1 MKEFSLRFIQMITLG
16 LLINFS
22 LSSAIFAKQ
31 IHVAFLGPELG
42 QSAYWDS
49 VMAPLKTVAKQ
60 FDIKLTLHHANWNDR
75 FDYYPK
81 AKELF
86 ESEDK
91 PDYLISTFR
100 GASAKHFLELVESH
114 QVPFISI
121 VTGVPKYEQ
130 RKVGMPQQHYKYW
143 LAQILADDF
152 ESGSLLTNA
161 LIARTK
167 TTEKNELRLIAVG
180 GDPLLA
186 SSNSRDKGL
195 YQAIE
200 KNNNVD
206 LLQLVHSDWN
216 VNITKRMVKQLMS
229 RYQSSDILWAAN
241 DDVAIAAYQS
251 LKSLDYDKQGMPV
264 IGGVDWTMNGLEA
277 IIADEI
283 QVSVGGNHMHA
294 VWALISFKDIAHGLT
309 LPNNNNYTYETPFAV
324 ADKNNAKK
332 ILAFLKNEQWREVD
346 YRSLSKF
353 YNDQIQEYDFN
364 FIKLVL

>member
-1 MKEFSLRFIQMITLG
+1 LRFIQIIYLG

-22 LSSAIFAKQ
+22 ISSVIFAKQ

-42 QSAYWDS
+42 QSAYWDN
-49 VMAPLKTVAKQ
+49 VIAPLKTVAEQ

-100 GASAKHFLELVESH
+100 GASAKHFLELVELH

-121 VTGVPKYEQ
+121 VTGVPKFEQ
-130 RKVGMPQQHYKYW
+130 KKVGIPQQHYKYW

-152 ESGSLLTNA
+152 ESGFLLTNA
-161 LIARTK
+161 LIERR
-167 TTEKNELRLIAVG
+167 KNKKKKDVRLIAVG

-200 KNNNVD
+200 KSKNVE
-206 LLQLVHSDWN
+206 LLQLVHSNWN
-216 VNITKRMVKQLMS
+216 AAITKRMVKQLMS

-241 DDVAIAAYQS
+241 DDIAIAAYQS
-251 LKSLDYDKQGMPV
+251 LKSLNIDKSAMPI
-264 IGGVDWTMNGLEA
+264 IGGVDWTIKGLEA
-277 IIADEI
+277 IITDKI
-283 QVSVGGNHMHA
+283 QLSVGGNHMHA
-294 VWALISFKDIAHGLT
+294 VWALILLHDIAHGVK
-309 LPNNNNYTYETPFAV
+309 LPNYNDYTYKTPFAV
-324 ADKNNAKK
+324 ADKTNAKK
-332 ILAFLKNEQWREVD
+332 ILAFLQLEQWREVD
-346 YRSLSKF
+346 FTQFSKS
-353 YNDQIQEYDFN
+353 YNAQVEEYDFN

>member
-1 MKEFSLRFIQMITLG
+1 MRFIQIIYFG

-22 LSSAIFAKQ
+22 LTSAIFAKQ

-49 VMAPLKTVAKQ
+49 VIAPLKTVAEQ

-121 VTGVPKYEQ
+121 VTGVPKFEQ
-130 RKVGMPQQHYKYW
+130 KKVGVPQQHYKYW

-152 ESGSLLTNA
+152 ESGFLLTNA

-167 TTEKNELRLIAVG
+167 NNEEKGVSLIAVG
-180 GDPLLA
+180 GDQLLA

-200 KNNNVD
+200 RNKNVEF
-206 LLQLVHSDWN
+206 LQLVHSNWN
-216 VNITKRMVKQLMS
+216 VAITKRMIRQLMS
-229 RYQSSDILWAAN
+229 RYQSSDIIWAAN

-251 LKSLDYDKQGMPV
+251 LKSLNVDKKNMPI
-264 IGGVDWTMNGLEA
+264 IGGVDWTIKGLEA
-277 IIADEI
+277 IVADKI
-283 QVSVGGNHMHA
+283 QVSVGGNHMHG
-294 VWALISFKDIAHGLT
+294 VWALILVNDIAHGLT
-309 LPNNNNYTYETPFAV
+309 LTNRKGYTYKTPFAV
-324 ADKNNAKK
+324 ADKKNAGK
-332 ILAFLKNEQWREVD
+332 ILAFLKAEQWREVD
-346 YRSLSKF
+346 FKQFSKF
-353 YNDQIQEYDFN
+353 YNDQVEEYDFN